1 MKHVEWLKMFI
12 ISLISLWVAM
22 EGSFERAT
30 FLLTFTLF
38 IELAWKKKEEK

>member
-12 ISLISLWVAM
+12 IALISLWLAL

-30 FLLTFTLF
+30 FLLVFTLF
-38 IELAWKKKEEK
+38 IELVWKKEGE